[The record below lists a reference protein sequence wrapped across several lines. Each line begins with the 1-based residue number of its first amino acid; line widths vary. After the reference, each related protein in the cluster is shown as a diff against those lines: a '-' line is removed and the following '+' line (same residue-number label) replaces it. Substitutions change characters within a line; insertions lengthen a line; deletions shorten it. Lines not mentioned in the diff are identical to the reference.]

1 MVIGLLDDTIA
12 AIATPPGTGGVAVIR
27 ISGNKSFETISKIF
41 TRKID
46 EKKEI
51 NFEGNKIYHGWIVY
65 NEEPV
70 DEVLLLAFKAPKSYT
85 GENVVEIHCHGG
97 MNIAKKILSI
107 CLDSGARNAE
117 PGEFTKRAF
126 LNGKIDL
133 SKAEAVLDIINSKT
147 DRFSSIS
154 AHNLSGK
161 LALVINEIRAE
172 ILDLLSIITAAIDFP
187 EDVEGPESSFIKEKV
202 SLIVEKIDKI
212 INSTLNSNLMRHGVK
227 IAIAGSPNAGKSSLF
242 NALLNINRSIVTDI
256 PGTTRDVIQESM
268 DIGGIPVIL
277 TDTAGIREV
286 NENKNADKIESIG
299 IDLSKSYIKE
309 ADIVLLVQ
317 DITKISG
324 QQEFLKE
331 INNKSH
337 IKIYSK
343 ADLLLE
349 KSICDGIIVSS
360 VTGEGI
366 ENLKKA
372 IEEHI
377 FSKNIAGD
385 ADFSINSRQK
395 ECLDKAKDALGLV
408 LESINQNQ
416 EIDFI
421 SIDLKTAL
429 LSLGEITGEVV
440 TDEII
445 NNIFENFCIGK

>member
-65 NEEPV
+65 NEEAV

-212 INSTLNSNLMRHGVK
+212 INSTLN
-227 IAIAGSPNAGKSSLF
+227 
-242 NALLNINRSIVTDI
+242 
-256 PGTTRDVIQESM
+256 
-268 DIGGIPVIL
+268 
-277 TDTAGIREV
+277 
-286 NENKNADKIESIG
+286 
-299 IDLSKSYIKE
+299 
-309 ADIVLLVQ
+309 
-317 DITKISG
+317 
-324 QQEFLKE
+324 
-331 INNKSH
+331 
-337 IKIYSK
+337 
-343 ADLLLE
+343 
-349 KSICDGIIVSS
+349 
-360 VTGEGI
+360 
-366 ENLKKA
+366 
-372 IEEHI
+372 
-377 FSKNIAGD
+377 
-385 ADFSINSRQK
+385 
-395 ECLDKAKDALGLV
+395 
-408 LESINQNQ
+408 
-416 EIDFI
+416 
-421 SIDLKTAL
+421 
-429 LSLGEITGEVV
+429 
-440 TDEII
+440 
-445 NNIFENFCIGK
+445 